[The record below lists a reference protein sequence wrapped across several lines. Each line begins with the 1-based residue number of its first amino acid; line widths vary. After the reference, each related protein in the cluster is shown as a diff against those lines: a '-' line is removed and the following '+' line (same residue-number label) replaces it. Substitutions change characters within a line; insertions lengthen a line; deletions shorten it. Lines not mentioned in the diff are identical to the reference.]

1 LLLRSAIGR
10 RQNDNLEQSVHQIDG
25 QCITYVVTPIPLDGP
40 YQRHRRCGIDAR
52 RTLAG
57 SVRRVRQQKSDGD
70 VRQYGIFALPGLFV
84 YSACWYAVIFR
95 YRDYSLYRTM
105 LLVVATF
112 GAVSAV
118 VAALMM
124 VGGFY
129 VAITMLLAVAQPWK
143 LAPALVVAPLA
154 YAFMTAMGAIFL
166 IVPYV
171 IVATPMALLH
181 RWLLLKLFAW
191 VGPAAPAFGAG
202 PS

>member
-1 LLLRSAIGR
+1 MWSR
-10 RQNDNLEQSVHQIDG
+10 RFLWTGLTS
-25 QCITYVVTPIPLDGP
+25 
-40 YQRHRRCGIDAR
+40 GIAVAAL
-52 RTLAG
+52 TLAG
-57 SVRRVRQQKSDGD
+57 LWLAVFVVSSSKNPMVTFANMV
-70 VRQYGIFALPGLFV
+70 IFALPGLFV
-84 YSACWYAVIFR
+84 YSACWYALIFR